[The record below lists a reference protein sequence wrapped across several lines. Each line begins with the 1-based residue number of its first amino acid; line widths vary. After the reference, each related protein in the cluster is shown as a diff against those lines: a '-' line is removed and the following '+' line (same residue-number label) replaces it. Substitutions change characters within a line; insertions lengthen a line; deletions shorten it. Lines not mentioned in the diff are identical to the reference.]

1 MSTGNNDIF
10 KSTVLGHPSGLFVLF
25 FTEMWERFSYY
36 GMRGILVLFL
46 MSSIGIGGWDW
57 TSSQALALYGTYT
70 AMVYLTPILGGYL
83 ADNHIG
89 YRKAV
94 IWGAL
99 IMTLG
104 HASMAIEFAHMF
116 LYIGIGLLIIG
127 NGLFKPNMTS
137 IISHMYKDT
146 PEKKDGAY
154 TIFYMGVNAGAF
166 LGILLCGYIGEKV
179 SWSYGFGLAGI
190 FMLLGALQF
199 YLAQGIFG
207 EIGKAPEV
215 KVGEKEVTPILEF
228 AEDKLN
234 PFTSLDKVL
243 IGIAAFIGVT
253 WIIND
258 PLSAIA
264 DVNFLQFGD
273 NDISNHYILAGVFVF
288 LFLLVSRIIRYP
300 KQTMD
305 RMIAIVIFAVMTVC
319 FWACFEQAGGSMTI
333 FANSYTGRIMSGS
346 WATIFTV
353 VNILITVIPVG
364 IITWV
369 LIKLF
374 GQTFD
379 KYKLSNIVL
388 GSSFVMIWILIF
400 WMINRNLSSNALV
413 VDYQTIENVTTGED
427 GVPVTTYT
435 NVLESTAPAAGAK
448 IVNKT
453 TKVIEP
459 GDIKVGDKVNLLEV
473 RGKLLYL
480 NAEKSEAARNAVK
493 ESGKQSPIITATV
506 KSIIENEVE
515 IPATWFGILNSLF
528 IIMFAPLFSK
538 WWESKYNPSAAS
550 KYGLGLILL
559 GVGFGALAFG
569 SLSIPSGAEVAT
581 VSIIWLIL
589 AYLFH
594 TLGELC
600 LSPVALSYISKLVPG
615 RMIALMFGV
624 WYIAIAIGNKFAG
637 LMGGKI
643 EEITSEYSLTT
654 FFLIF
659 TIVPIG
665 LGLLGIL
672 LNPVIKKLM
681 HGVR

>member
-1 MSTGNNDIF
+1 MSNTNNDIF

-99 IMTLG
+99 VMTLG

-190 FMLLGALQF
+190 FMLMGALQF

-207 EIGKAPEV
+207 DIGKEPDV
-215 KVGEKEVTPILEF
+215 KEEAEPILEF
-228 AEDKLN
+228 AEDRLN
-234 PFTSLDKVL
+234 PFTQLDKIL

-264 DVNFLQFGD
+264 NVNFLKFGD
-273 NDISNHYILAGVFVF
+273 LDISGYYIISGVLIF
-288 LFLLVSRIIRYP
+288 LFLLGSRIARYP

-305 RMIAIVIFAVMTVC
+305 RMMAIVIFAIMTVT

-346 WATIFTV
+346 WATIFNI

-374 GQTFD
+374 GQTFNRF
-379 KYKLSNIVL
+379 KFSNIVL
-388 GSSFVMIWILIF
+388 GSSFLIIWALIF

-413 VDYQTIENVTTGED
+413 VDYPTIESVTTGDNGE
-427 GVPVTTYT
+427 PVTTYT
-435 NVLESTAPAAGAK
+435 NVLESSQPAANAK
-448 IVNKT
+448 IVNKQT
-453 TKVIEP
+453 TVIEP
-459 GDIKVGDKVNLLEV
+459 GDIKIGDKLNLIEV
-473 RGKLLYL
+473 RGKLIYL
-480 NAEKSEAARNAVK
+480 NPEKSKTARDAVAS
-493 ESGKQSPIITATV
+493 SGKDSPIITATV
-506 KSIIENEVE
+506 TSIKENEVE

-569 SLSIPSGAEVAT
+569 SMSIPSGAEVAT

-659 TIVPIG
+659 TIVPIA
-665 LGLLGIL
+665 LGTIGIL
-672 LNPVIKKLM
+672 LNPVVKRLM
-681 HGVR
+681 HGVK